1 MAGRLHQNVT
11 TQITETT
18 AGSTASIV
26 SKIAAELGVR
36 DHQVTAAVDLL
47 DGGATVPFI
56 ARYRKEATGTL
67 DDAQLRTLDERLRYL
82 RELEERR
89 TAILASID
97 EQGKLT
103 DELRAQI
110 DGADT
115 KARLEDLYL
124 PYKPKRRTKAQ
135 IARENGLEPL
145 ADLLLE
151 TPATDPREAAEA
163 YLNENVAD
171 VTAALDGA
179 RAILVER
186 FAEDADL
193 IGTLRERM
201 WAQGSLIAK
210 VREGKAEEGKKYS
223 DYFDFAEPFGRLKAH
238 RVLAMFRAE
247 KEEILD
253 LTLNPNDEGFDAIA
267 GTSLSASYE
276 QPIAERFGIMDHG
289 WPADKWLTDTVRWAW
304 RTRILVHLGIDLR
317 MRLWQSAEAEA
328 VDVFAANL
336 RDLLLAA
343 PAGQRATMGLD
354 PGFRTGVKVAVI
366 DQTGKP
372 VATHTIYPHVP
383 QNKWD
388 ESLAILKNLA
398 AEHHVE
404 LIAIGNGTASRETDK
419 LAIDLIKANPE
430 LNLTKIVVSEAGAS
444 VYSASA
450 YASAELPEMDV
461 SLRGAVSIARR
472 LQDPLAELVKI
483 DPKSIGVGQYQH
495 DVTGSKLER
504 SLDAVVED
512 AVNAVG
518 VDVNTASRPLLAR
531 VSGITDGLAGA
542 IVAHRDAT
550 GAFATREHLRDVP
563 RLGPKAFEQC
573 AGFLRIRGGDNPLDS
588 SGVHPEAYPVVR
600 RILEKTQEDVAALI
614 GDTKTLR
621 GLNPTEFTDDAFG
634 LPTVNDILK
643 ELEKPGRDPR
653 PEFQTATFADGVHT
667 LGDLEPGM
675 VLEGVVTNVAAF
687 GAFVDIGVHQDGL
700 VHVSALSKNFVADP
714 HDVVK
719 SGDVVQVKVLSVD
732 IPRHRISLT
741 MRTDDPAD
749 GAQPN
754 PRQPRGP
761 RPGSRSKSQSS
772 SRTVPGPTPSAT
784 TPADGAA
791 LAGNATADPAADG
804 ADGAVAAGT
813 TPGDDNRGGPGNDR
827 RAGRGGPGGRGG
839 SGGRGGPGGRG
850 ASGGSAGS
858 GGPGG
863 SGRRNGPA
871 SDRPGRPGAGQR
883 GGGPGSDRPGGPGA
897 NGPGS
902 DRPGRP
908 GAGQRGGGPG
918 SDRPGGPGASG
929 PGSDR
934 PGRPGAGQ
942 RGGAGGPAD
951 RRGGAGPDDRRG
963 APGSGGNRPGAGPD
977 RRGAGAGSGGNR
989 NGGSGPGA
997 DRRGSGSGD
1006 RRTPSAPTNPA
1017 MAEALR
1023 RAGLLN
1029 DAGKPANEAPADR
1042 RSGRP

>member
-1 MAGRLHQNVT
+1 VT

-151 TPATDPREAAEA
+151 TPATEPREAAEA
-163 YLNENVAD
+163 YLSENVAD

-276 QPIAERFGIMDHG
+276 QPIADKFGIMDHG

-372 VATHTIYPHVP
+372 VATTAIYPHVP

-388 ESLAILKNLA
+388 ESLHILKTLA
-398 AEHHVE
+398 EEHHVE

-573 AGFLRIRGGDNPLDS
+573 AGFLRIRGGDNPLDA

-600 RILEKTQEDVAALI
+600 RIMEKTSEDVGALI

-675 VLEGVVTNVAAF
+675 ILEGVVTNVAAF

-741 MRTDDPAD
+741 MRTDDPAE
-749 GAQPN
+749 GAQSN

-761 RPGSRSKSQSS
+761 RQGARSKSQSS
-772 SRTVPGPTPSAT
+772 SRTDPGSTPPAT
-784 TPADGAA
+784 TPAGVAGPDGDAS
-791 LAGNATADPAADG
+791 AGPAATG
-804 ADGAVAAGT
+804 AEAATDSGTSADAVARTG
-813 TPGDDNRGGPGNDR
+813 RRSGPGNER
-827 RAGRGGPGGRGG
+827 RGAPGGSRGRGGPGGSG
-839 SGGRGGPGGRG
+839 S
-850 ASGGSAGS
+850 
-858 GGPGG
+858 GG
-863 SGRRNGPA
+863 SGRRNGPS

-883 GGGPGSDRPGGPGA
+883 GAPGPGSDHGD
-897 NGPGS
+897 S
-902 DRPGRP
+902 
-908 GAGQRGGGPG
+908 
-918 SDRPGGPGASG
+918 GASA
-929 PGSDR
+929 GS
-934 PGRPGAGQ
+934 
-942 RGGAGGPAD
+942 D
-951 RRGGAGPDDRRG
+951 RRGGGSGPAERRG
-963 APGSGGNRPGAGPD
+963 APGSGGGRPGAGQD
-977 RRGAGAGSGGNR
+977 RRGGSGAGADR
-989 NGGSGPGA
+989 RGSGPGA
-997 DRRGSGSGD
+997 DRRGSGSGQSGD
-1006 RRTPSAPTNPA
+1006 RRSAPAPTNPA